1 MAMKIGLIGCGSIGS
16 CHAGAYKNL
25 SDRVELVACCDIVE
39 GRAKNY
45 AERYGFEK
53 YYTDINT
60 MFEECELD
68 AVSVCVWN
76 SAHKDCTITAL
87 RNGANVICEKPMAM
101 NTAEALEMQTEAEKA
116 GKLLMIGFVRRHGN
130 DAATALDFIK
140 KDYLGE
146 IYHMKASYIRRVG
159 FPGNWFGDKEY
170 SGGGPLI
177 DLGVHI
183 IDLCRYLAGNPKP
196 VTVFGV
202 TFDKL
207 GARDNVRGNVP
218 AWTAES
224 TVDKPK
230 FNVEDMAIATI
241 RFDNGMVLSA
251 EASFSLHVENDYQ
264 KIELFGT
271 KAGLNLSPFTLYTEC
286 NDMLADVVIRGN
298 VGCGDFFTEEIR
310 NFLDSI
316 EGKAE
321 CKAPAEDGV
330 ELMRI
335 LDAIYESAR
344 TGRSVDIVR

>member
-1 MAMKIGLIGCGSIGS
+1 M
-16 CHAGAYKNL
+16 
-25 SDRVELVACCDIVE
+25 
-39 GRAKNY
+39 
-45 AERYGFEK
+45 
-53 YYTDINT
+53 T
-60 MFEECELD
+60 
-68 AVSVCVWN
+68 
-76 SAHKDCTITAL
+76 
-87 RNGANVICEKPMAM
+87 
-101 NTAEALEMQTEAEKA
+101 
-116 GKLLMIGFVRRHGN
+116 
-130 DAATALDFIK
+130 
-140 KDYLGE
+140 
-146 IYHMKASYIRRVG
+146 
-159 FPGNWFGDKEY
+159 
-170 SGGGPLI
+170 
-177 DLGVHI
+177 
-183 IDLCRYLAGNPKP
+183 
-196 VTVFGV
+196 
-202 TFDKL
+202 
-207 GARDNVRGNVP
+207 
-218 AWTAES
+218 
-224 TVDKPK
+224 
-230 FNVEDMAIATI
+230 IATI